1 MARRESIKEQTAVII
16 DSQLIN
22 TKKIKPADLI
32 KIKEDGDEVFCATC
46 KQTGQLV
53 VLKEGPVFKHS
64 LAVGHD
70 PEDMIAI
77 SGKKILFKRFLE
89 MFPNATVN
97 QDIFQGEQLIDYA
110 VIWPNG
116 GKVIINYFTQD
127 NDFLE
132 KDYQL
137 WADEG
142 VKMFV
147 ISDWRRL
154 LLKSDQEVASVT
166 LGKTET
172 SLIKLNMPL
181 IYFDIEKRNLIKVT
195 VPEIASK
202 LIKLNRVSSL
212 GRLNCLIR
220 RYSLSQFRL
229 INGAIVFE
237 SDFYLDDPPPAK
249 LPKRLIK
256 KWQEIKKVRPRDLGQ

>member
-1 MARRESIKEQTAVII
+1 MARREFIEEQTAALI
-16 DSQLIN
+16 DFKLIN
-22 TKKIKPADLI
+22 TKKIAPADLV
-32 KIKEDGDEVFCATC
+32 KIKEDQKEIVCATC
-46 KQTGQLV
+46 KKAGQLV
-53 VLKEGPVFKHS
+53 VLKEGPVFKHEKEPK
-64 LAVGHD
+64 HD
-70 PEDMIAI
+70 PEDMVAIA
-77 SGKKILFKRFLE
+77 GKRILFKRLLE
-89 MFPNATVN
+89 MFPNAVVK
-97 QDIFQGEQLIDYA
+97 QDVLQGNQLIDFA
-110 VIWPNG
+110 VVWPNG
-116 GKVIINYFTQD
+116 AKIIINYFTQD

-137 WADEG
+137 WAEEG
-142 VKMFV
+142 VKMFI

-154 LLKSDQEVASVT
+154 SLKTDDEVAPVT

-202 LIKLNRVSSL
+202 LVKLNKVKTL

-249 LPKRLIK
+249 LPKRLLK
-256 KWQEIKKVRPRDLGQ
+256 KWQEIKRVPPRGSDQ

>member
-1 MARRESIKEQTAVII
+1 MARREFIEDQTAAIAN
-16 DSQLIN
+16 SKLIN
-22 TKKIKPADLI
+22 TKKIKPAELI
-32 KIKEDGDEVFCATC
+32 ALKNSQSEIVCATC
-46 KQTGQLV
+46 KQAGQLV
-53 VLKEGPVFKHS
+53 VLKEGPVFKHNK
-64 LAVGHD
+64 LANHD
-70 PEDMIAI
+70 PEDMVAIA
-77 SGKKILFKRFLE
+77 GKNILFKRFLE
-89 MFPNATVN
+89 MFPNAVVK
-97 QDIFQGEQLIDYA
+97 QDVIQGSQLIDYA
-110 VIWPNG
+110 IIWPNG
-116 GKVIINYFTQD
+116 AKVIINYFTQD
-127 NDFLE
+127 NGFLE

-142 VKMFV
+142 VKMFIV
-147 ISDWRRL
+147 SDWRRL
-154 LLKSDQEVASVT
+154 FLKTDDVVAPVT

-181 IYFDIEKRNLIKVT
+181 IYFDIEKRNLLKVT

-202 LIKLNRVSSL
+202 LIKLNKVNSL

-229 INGAIVFE
+229 INGSIVFE

-256 KWQEIKKVRPRDLGQ
+256 KWQEVKKAPQTDWDQ